1 MSNNPKSLPIIHERV
16 DDLPVLLAQ
25 LREMGVPELLNQAIK
40 IHGNWRGLS
49 FGHLVTIWLVF
60 VLSESNHRLSHLQP
74 WAAQHL
80 HTLQTSLGV
89 ALVATDFT
97 DDRLAQALRY
107 LSDDA
112 GWHRFEDWLNQRLLR
127 VYDLTGGT
135 IRLDSTTAKSYGT
148 ITPDGLLQLG
158 HSKDQRPDLP
168 QLKINLSTLDPLG
181 LPLTVTVTNGACA
194 DDPLYVPEI
203 ERVRATLARR
213 GLLYVGDGKMA
224 ARATR
229 VKVAAG
235 GDFYLCPLPIKQL
248 SAAELAALVEP
259 VRHGQQATT
268 VVWRRNEASGKK
280 EKLALGYELAVP
292 LADVQDGQPVCYA
305 ERRLVVRSLAQA
317 RAEEKSLRARLRLAQ
332 TKIRALGQP
341 KQGKRCPQTE
351 AEWRAAVDAI
361 LTKQR
366 VTDLLEVR
374 FAVTRQERHRR
385 VCRARPARTEVTETV
400 TVQMEVPTEA
410 LARAC
415 FLTGWRVYATNAP
428 VAQLSLAQAVLA
440 YRGSYLIER
449 GFHRLKGHALAL
461 TPMYLTTPQHLTGLV
476 RGLLIGLRVLGLLEY
491 KARQALAA
499 SGAKLAGLTKGLP
512 KKATARPT
520 AEALLQAFDGQALF
534 QVNGQW
540 YQTPLTTL
548 QRQILKL
555 LNFSADIYHCLLVP
569 ISEAHLKM
577 RET

>member
-1 MSNNPKSLPIIHERV
+1 MSNDPKSLPIIHECV

-25 LREMGVPELLNQAIK
+25 LCEMGVPALLNQAFK

-49 FGHLVTIWLVF
+49 CGHLVTVWLVF

-74 WAAQHL
+74 WAAARL

-89 ALVATDFT
+89 PLVATDFT

-107 LSDDA
+107 LSDSA
-112 GWHRFEDWLNQRLLR
+112 GWQRFEDLLNQRLLR

-158 HSKDQRPDLP
+158 HSKDHRPDLP
-168 QLKINLSTLDPLG
+168 QLKIKLATLDPLG
-181 LPLTVTVTNGACA
+181 LPLTVTITNGACA

-203 ERVRATLARR
+203 ERVRATLERR
-213 GLLYVGDGKMA
+213 GLLYVGDCKMA

-229 VKVAAG
+229 INVAAG
-235 GDFYLCPLPIKQL
+235 GDFYLCPLPVKQL
-248 SAAELAALVEP
+248 SATELAALVEP
-259 VRHGQQATT
+259 VRQGQQPTT
-268 VVWRRNEASGKK
+268 VVWRRNDATGKK
-280 EKLALGYELAVP
+280 EKLALGYELAVQI
-292 LADVQDGQPVCYA
+292 AGEQDGQPVCYT

-317 RAEEKSLRARLRLAQ
+317 RAEEKNLRARLRLAQ
-332 TKIRALGQP
+332 SKIRALEQP

-366 VTDLLEVR
+366 VADLLEVR
-374 FAVTRQERHRR
+374 FAVTRQERPQRA
-385 VCRARPARTEVTETV
+385 CRARPARTEVTETV
-400 TVQMEVPTEA
+400 TVQLAVQTEA

-428 VAQLSLAQAVLA
+428 GAHLSLAQAVLA

-520 AEALLQAFDGQALF
+520 AEALLQAFEGQALF
-534 QVNGQW
+534 QVNGHW
-540 YQTPLTTL
+540 YQTPLTAV
-548 QRQILKL
+548 QRQILNL
-555 LNFSADIYHCLLVP
+555 LNFSEDIYHGLLEP
-569 ISEAHLKM
+569 ISEVPLKM

>member
-1 MSNNPKSLPIIHERV
+1 MSNETKRLPVIQERV

-25 LREMGVPELLNQAIK
+25 LREMGVPELLNQAFK
-40 IHGNWRGLS
+40 VHQNWSGLS
-49 FGHLVTIWLVF
+49 FGHLVSAWLVF
-60 VLSESNHRLSHLQP
+60 VVSESNHRLSHLRP
-74 WAAQHL
+74 WAEQRL

-107 LSDDA
+107 LSDA
-112 GWHRFEDWLNQRLLR
+112 GGWQRFEDLLNQRLIR
-127 VYDLTGGT
+127 VYDLTGDT

-148 ITPDGLLQLG
+148 ITPDGFLQLG
-158 HSKDQRPDLP
+158 HSKDHRPDLP
-168 QLKINLSTLDPLG
+168 QLKINLSTRDPIG

-203 ERVRATLARR
+203 ERVRLTLQRR
-213 GLLYVGDGKMA
+213 GLLFVGDCKMA

-229 VKVAAG
+229 VNVAAG
-235 GDFYLCPLPIKQL
+235 GDFYLCPLPVKQL

-259 VRHGQQATT
+259 VRLGPQAT
-268 VVWRRNEASGKK
+268 VNVWRQHEETGKK
-280 EKLALGYELAVP
+280 EKIAVGYEFEID
-292 LADVQDGQPVCYA
+292 LADEQDGQPVRFT

-317 RAEEKSLRARLRLAQ
+317 RAETKNLRARRRLAQ
-332 TKIRALGQP
+332 RKIRALEKP
-341 KQGKRCPQTE
+341 KQGKRGLHTE
-351 AEWRAAVDAI
+351 AEWRAAVDQI

-366 VTDLLEVR
+366 VRDLLAVR
-374 FAVTRQERHRR
+374 FEVTRTERQG
-385 VCRARPARTEVTETV
+385 RAWGERPARTEVTETI
-400 TVQMEVPTEA
+400 TVQMEVKTEA
-410 LARAC
+410 LAQAC

-428 VAQLSLAQAVLA
+428 AEQLSLTQAVLS
-440 YRGSYLIER
+440 YRGSFLIER
-449 GFHRLKGHALAL
+449 GFHRLKGQALSL

-491 KARQALAA
+491 KVRQALAET
-499 SGAKLAGLTKGLP
+499 GEKLAGLTKGLP

-520 AEALLQAFDGQALF
+520 AEALLQAFEGQSLF
-534 QVNGQW
+534 RVNGQW
-540 YQTPLTTL
+540 YQTPLTAL

-555 LNFSADIYHCLLVP
+555 LNFPEEIYHCLLAP
-569 ISEAHLKM
+569 FSEAQLKM

>member
-1 MSNNPKSLPIIHERV
+1 MSNDPKSLPILHEQV

-25 LREMGVPELLNQAIK
+25 LREMGVPELLNQAFK

-49 FGHLVTIWLVF
+49 FGHLVTVWLVF
-60 VLSESNHRLSHLQP
+60 VLSESNHRLSHRQP
-74 WAAQHL
+74 WAAARL
-80 HTLQTSLGV
+80 HTLQASLGV
-89 ALVATDFT
+89 PLVETDCS

-107 LSDDA
+107 LSDA
-112 GWHRFEDWLNQRLLR
+112 AAWQRFEDLLNQRLLR

-158 HSKDQRPDLP
+158 HSKDHRPDLP
-168 QLKINLSTLDPLG
+168 QLKINVSTLDPLG

-203 ERVRATLARR
+203 ERVRATLERR
-213 GLLYVGDGKMA
+213 GLLYVGDCKMA

-229 VKVAAG
+229 VNLAAG
-235 GDFYLCPLPIKQL
+235 GDFYLCPLPVKQL

-259 VRHGQQATT
+259 VRQGQQATT
-268 VVWRRNEASGKK
+268 TIWRRNEATGRK
-280 EKLALGYELAVP
+280 EKLARGYEVEVP
-292 LADVQDGQPVCYA
+292 LAAAQEGQPVCYT

-317 RAEEKSLRARLRLAQ
+317 RAEEKNLRARLRLAQ
-332 TKIRALGQP
+332 TKIRALGQA

-351 AEWRAAVDAI
+351 AEWRAAVDAM
-361 LTKQR
+361 LAKQR
-366 VTDLLEVR
+366 VAELLAVR
-374 FAVTRQERHRR
+374 FAVTRQARAQRA
-385 VCRARPARTEVTETV
+385 CRARPARTTVTETV
-400 TVQMEVPTEA
+400 TVQMTVQTEA

-428 VAQLSLAQAVLA
+428 VTHLSLTQAVLA

-461 TPMYLTTPQHLTGLV
+461 TPLYLTTPQHLTGLV

-499 SGAKLAGLTKGLP
+499 RGEKLAGLTKGLP

-520 AEALLQAFDGQALF
+520 AEALLRVFEGQALF
-534 QVNGQW
+534 QVNGHW
-540 YQTPLTTL
+540 YQTPLTAL
-548 QRQILKL
+548 QREILTL
-555 LNFSADIYHCLLVP
+555 LEFSEDIYHGLLGA
-569 ISEAHLKM
+569 ISEVPLKM